1 MSQVPPGSGKRE
13 AVTLSRPCLSEA
25 TPKSDGKARPPA
37 PAVPNFNPFHCE
49 ASQEGQGVTGT
60 GDLLW
65 MAVELRLSGHVA
77 TWPLAL
83 GVGVMVKALW
93 ADHRSPQKIAE
104 GYQAALVLTTGAWE
118 LNLQEWTSWGWVALG
133 RGRSGQR
140 Y

>member
-13 AVTLSRPCLSEA
+13 AATLSHACLSEA
-25 TPKSDGKARPPA
+25 TPGSEDKARPPA
-37 PAVPNFNPFHCE
+37 PAVPNFNPFYCE
-49 ASQEGQGVTGT
+49 ASQEEQGVDGT

-65 MAVELRLSGHVA
+65 MAVELRLSDHVA
-77 TWPLAL
+77 TRPSAL
-83 GVGVMVKALW
+83 GVGVMVKDLW

-104 GYQAALVLTTGAWE
+104 GYQAALVLTTGVWGFNMKE
-118 LNLQEWTSWGWVALG
+118 YTSWGWVALG